1 MGFLQ
6 AVAVYDAGFVGQS
19 VLFPLRAWAYWGRL
33 EGDEV
38 LGGLALTH
46 SPFCATA
53 DVGFLVASGMDDEG
67 LSARR
72 RTFGSWCASG
82 MGFCCR
88 SDGGLGSEDKG
99 TRVEAPCVGAK
110 RGLGLCWSRM

>member
-1 MGFLQ
+1 MRTGG
-6 AVAVYDAGFVGQS
+6 VS
-19 VLFPLRAWAYWGRL
+19 I
-33 EGDEV
+33 GDEV
-38 LGGLALTH
+38 LRGLALTH

-53 DVGFLVASGMDDEG
+53 DVGSLVASGMDDEG

-72 RTFGSWCASG
+72 RTFGSWYASG

-99 TRVEAPCVGAK
+99 TRVEALCG
-110 RGLGLCWSRM
+110 GLNVV